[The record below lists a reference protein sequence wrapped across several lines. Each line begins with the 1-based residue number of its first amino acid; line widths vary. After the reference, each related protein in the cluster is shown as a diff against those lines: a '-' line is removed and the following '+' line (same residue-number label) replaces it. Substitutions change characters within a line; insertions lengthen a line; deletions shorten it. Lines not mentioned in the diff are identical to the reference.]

1 MWHLRPSSL
10 LLDLFTMISIIN
22 NIENRERHFSSHCAL
37 NYTVF
42 ISSLKLVRLR
52 SEYHPGESFDRRIP
66 ADDTAEFAFFH
77 LRCKISHCA
86 EIFHEVLN
94 KNTMRNLRSRS
105 SLISPSEIIVFVL
118 LCMTS
123 CKKAEIPATP
133 YEKPQVYVQ
142 QGHGGAVFCA
152 AWSADGSHVL
162 SGDDGGV
169 VKLWEV

>member
-1 MWHLRPSSL
+1 M

-52 SEYHPGESFDRRIP
+52 SEYHPGESFERRIP

-86 EIFHEVLN
+86 DLAPEN
-94 KNTMRNLRSRS
+94 GTTMKVREEWYIMLIGGSYGTIKVSTGADHSDASGSRS
-105 SLISPSEIIVFVL
+105 
-118 LCMTS
+118 
-123 CKKAEIPATP
+123 
-133 YEKPQVYVQ
+133 
-142 QGHGGAVFCA
+142 
-152 AWSADGSHVL
+152 
-162 SGDDGGV
+162 
-169 VKLWEV
+169 